1 LSLGVISYTVAKV
14 AAGKFREVSVLLWI
28 LTLVFVLRYI
38 YMAAE

>member
-1 LSLGVISYTVAKV
+1 VAKV